1 LEQLLAQHGIDAD
14 EESKSD
20 LERSSSVQTASDK
33 PYLLPTYE
41 LAAVEPD
48 PKASLNAS
56 DLDGALTKNLQLPN
70 VNINDPSV
78 RKLMEKRQGETP
90 VMSISAF
97 FSGPTTSLL
106 ELHPN
111 PQGVFRM

>member
-1 LEQLLAQHGIDAD
+1 
-14 EESKSD
+14 
-20 LERSSSVQTASDK
+20 
-33 PYLLPTYE
+33 LPTYE

-48 PKASLNAS
+48 PKASFNTF
-56 DLDGALTKNLQLPN
+56 DLDGALTKKLQLPN

-90 VMSISAF
+90 VMSISSF
-97 FSGPTTSLL
+97 FSGPTITLL